1 MSSRPLDSS
10 ESPASPDSA
19 PSHAGGSEAARY
31 WASNLDP
38 QNLEREDGEPT
49 GLALEDEIRFAWT
62 PDVAAA
68 FAWLAG
74 EGAPPEP
81 FMDLGA
87 GLGAMS
93 FAMARR
99 GAKVI
104 CVDTSPERLGQLMRR
119 AREAGCADSIVPL
132 AAAAEALPFRTGS
145 LPGVF
150 TRSVLIHTDMPRA
163 AEELHRVLRPGGR
176 AALVE
181 PQPGNPLAWLYR
193 RTLAPKV
200 WREITVYFT
209 EKEQRLFIERIG
221 GGRVQP
227 FYVFGFAAFVFQYA
241 WPKPALFEGALRI
254 LGAIDGVLLKL
265 IPPAKRLAW
274 FGIIAT
280 EKKSEGD
287 GR

>member
-10 ESPASPDSA
+10 ERPAPSDSSA
-19 PSHAGGSEAARY
+19 PDAGGSEAARY

-38 QNLEREDGEPT
+38 QNLERDEGETT

-68 FAWLAG
+68 FAWLTG
-74 EGAPPEP
+74 EGAPQGPI
-81 FMDLGA
+81 MDLGA
-87 GLGAMS
+87 GLGSMS

-99 GAKVI
+99 GAKII

-132 AAAAEALPFRTGS
+132 AAAAEALPFRTGT
-145 LPGVF
+145 LPGAF

-163 AEELHRVLRPGGR
+163 AAELHRALRPGGR

-181 PQPGNPLAWLYR
+181 PQPGNPFAWLYR

-209 EKEQRLFIERIG
+209 EKEQRLFLERIG
-221 GGRVQP
+221 GGRVRP

-241 WPKPALFEGALRI
+241 WPKPGLFEIALKV
-254 LGAIDGVLLKL
+254 LGAVDGVLLTL
-265 IPPAKRLAW
+265 IPPMRRLAW
-274 FGIIAT
+274 FGLIAA
-280 EKKSEGD
+280 EKKNEGD
-287 GR
+287 ER